1 MLFDSLL
8 FYIATYGF
16 VLVFLFILLKFAVLL
31 WYKNGDLKFA
41 FTNFLYLTPRLFISS
56 KNRNKEKWPVFVKRY
71 RMISILKYTSLVIWI
86 LLFLAIKV
94 ILSK

>member
-1 MLFDSLL
+1 MLLDSLL

-16 VLVFLFILLKFAVLL
+16 ILVLLFIVLKFTVLL
-31 WYKNGDLKFA
+31 WYKNGDIKFA
-41 FTNFLYLTPRLFISS
+41 FSNFFYLHPRLFISS
-56 KNRNKEKWPVFVKRY
+56 KSRNKEKWPIFIKRY
-71 RMISILKYTSLVIWI
+71 KIVSILKYTTFTIWI